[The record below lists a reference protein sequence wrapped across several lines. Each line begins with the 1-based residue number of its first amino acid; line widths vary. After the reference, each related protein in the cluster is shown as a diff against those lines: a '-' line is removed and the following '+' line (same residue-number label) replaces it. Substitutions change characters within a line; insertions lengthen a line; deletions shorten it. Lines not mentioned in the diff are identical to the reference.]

1 MVGTTTPAARLT
13 VTSAGTGTGI
23 NGTAIYAYSNGG
35 PTIDAGAANSSSI
48 VATNN
53 SVNSSTLVAQNI
65 GSGPIFSLKNNTD
78 AVVVHVL
85 NNGNVGIGTT
95 TPTLGKL
102 QVSGNVHATSF
113 TGSLFGTSS
122 WAVSASVS
130 VNSKITDNPSFSSTY
145 YPVFVQ
151 AAGNTNLQIDTSTF
165 TYNPSTNL
173 LTTTASFALTS
184 SFLNGGTNAFV
195 QNGNSFGTIA
205 TLGTNDNQ
213 SLQFET
219 NNSTKMFISSSGNV
233 GIGTT
238 SPSER
243 LTVSGSVNINSE
255 GSYMGVDAQATP
267 RLGFVKLSGAQP
279 FLAFAQSSFDLRV
292 SSGTTISTSNTFS
305 PVLTVKTT
313 GEVGIGTTSPFS
325 RLTTLGAL
333 STTTSQMSIVNS
345 EGGHTILRTGI
356 ASISNSGFSLIS
368 ADVDGSNQNT
378 RLVVSS
384 AGNVGIGTTAPDSK
398 LTVGLRASTDGNI
411 RLSAAGTGIDA
422 GASLL
427 WDMNVGG
434 GNAISHLAEIRPESY
449 ATGANKNILNFYVG
463 AWNNNADSGTTKM
476 TITQDGTVG
485 IGTINPLKRLDVVSS
500 TNDSFD
506 AIVLRPLNQ
515 TQTLSLGWEGIEA
528 SYNFIVKAGGSE
540 RMRIDIGGNVGIG
553 TTTPTSKLHVVG
565 DILGST
571 KLTIGSGHTNTGASS
586 TIAGG
591 VSNIASGNC
600 SFVGGGQSNQA
611 SASYSTVGGGVI
623 NKASGSYSTVG
634 GGENNYA
641 TGTYSTIAGGQN
653 NQATNQYSTVAGG
666 YDNQLT
672 GYLSTIG
679 GGYNNRA
686 TNQSA
691 TIAGGQSNSATGLL
705 STVGGGFLNKSTG
718 EYSTIAGGNENQATG
733 SYPTVG
739 GGCKNLA
746 SGIFS
751 SILGGVLNQASGQ
764 YSTVGGGVINKASGS
779 YSTVG
784 GGVSNQA
791 TGYISTIAGGN
802 ANCAIG
808 YISTIAGG
816 NSNQAS
822 GSYSIVG
829 GGVSNQAK
837 GECSFIGG
845 GGSNIASGSLSGILG
860 GLSNTVTHACSFAI
874 GSSLTSTSGS
884 TTYMNNATVACHLQ
898 VGGTTTM
905 NTTTGRIDASN
916 DVVAFATSD
925 YRLKENIQPIKN
937 ALCKLI
943 GVSGNT
949 FDWKPLTQEEIQTIH
964 GNKGRD
970 VGVIAQEIEAILPEA
985 VTTRDNGYKAVNYE
999 KIIPLLI
1006 EAIKDQQK
1014 QIDELKSKL

>member
-1 MVGTTTPAARLT
+1 MRITSAGNTGINTTAPDTKLHIEDVTKVLTNNVAGVAQGTLSLVSTDALAADIGPSLIFGGNFITGNSTRIAYAGIAGRKANSATTNADGYLSFLTWRSTGLTEAMRITPNGDVGVGTTTPLLAVSGRGN
-13 VTSAGTGTGI
+13 VTI
-23 NGTAIYAYSNGG
+23 NGSSESVLTLGVGDVWKGYLYSDGTNV
-35 PTIDAGAANSSSI
+35 DLSSSGSLI
-48 VATNN
+48 FGTNN
-53 SVNSSTLVAQNI
+53 ATERMRINT
-65 GSGPIFSLKNNTD
+65 SGD
-78 AVVVHVL
+78 
-85 NNGNVGIGTT
+85 VGIGTT
-95 TPTLGKL
+95 NINYKLSVAGNGGFISGVSIQDPSPSINGLLGL
-102 QVSGNVHATSF
+102 YHDS
-113 TGSLFGTSS
+113 TGSSLYSNPGSNNGSS
-122 WAVSASVS
+122 VVLRLGINYSE
-130 VNSKITDNPSFSSTY
+130 KMR
-145 YPVFVQ
+145 
-151 AAGNTNLQIDTSTF
+151 
-165 TYNPSTNL
+165 
-173 LTTTASFALTS
+173 
-184 SFLNGGTNAFV
+184 
-195 QNGNSFGTIA
+195 IA
-205 TLGTNDNQ
+205 
-213 SLQFET
+213 
-219 NNSTKMFISSSGNV
+219 NNGNV

-243 LTVSGSVNINSE
+243 LTVSGSINTNSE
-255 GSYMGVDAQATP
+255 GSYIGADYQAVP

-279 FLAFAQSSFDLRV
+279 FLGFAQSSFDLKV
-292 SSGTTISTSNTFS
+292 SSGTTISTGNTFS
-305 PVLTVKTT
+305 SVLTVKTT
-313 GEVGIGTTSPFS
+313 GEVGIGTT
-325 RLTTLGAL
+325 L
-333 STTTSQMSIVNS
+333 
-345 EGGHTILRTGI
+345 
-356 ASISNSGFSLIS
+356 
-368 ADVDGSNQNT
+368 
-378 RLVVSS
+378 
-384 AGNVGIGTTAPDSK
+384 PDSK

>member
-313 GEVGIGTTSPFS
+313 GEVGIGTT
-325 RLTTLGAL
+325 L
-333 STTTSQMSIVNS
+333 
-345 EGGHTILRTGI
+345 
-356 ASISNSGFSLIS
+356 
-368 ADVDGSNQNT
+368 
-378 RLVVSS
+378 
-384 AGNVGIGTTAPDSK
+384 PDSK